1 VDFVHAWNHIP
12 DLVTQH
18 LIPFLEDAAGAVG
31 DAVGD
36 AADEAADEIADTAK
50 EIARQHAEASEVLVA
65 KKTENAAVI
74 GAYILIPI
82 ALIVGAFAAKVIYGV
97 FTKTADKVGDGIKS
111 ASSKIQSAI
120 ADNEVVHEKKQKQRL
135 LLGEILMRYI
145 VNSLSAAEL
154 ENALKKQR
162 ENERN
167 KRIGEIL
174 LENGLVSKS
183 DIAQAIKIQEK
194 AR

>member
-1 VDFVHAWNHIP
+1 MEDFVHAWNHIP

-18 LIPFLEDAAGAVG
+18 LIPFLEGAA

-36 AADEAADEIADTAK
+36 AAEEAADEIADTAQ
-50 EIARQHAEASEVLVA
+50 EVARQHAEASEALVA
-65 KKTENAAVI
+65 KKTDNAAVI
-74 GAYILIPI
+74 GAYILIPV
-82 ALIVGAFAAKVIYGV
+82 ALIVGAFAAKIIYGV
-97 FTKTADKVGDGIKS
+97 FTKTADKVGDGIKF

-120 ADNEVVHEKKQKQRL
+120 SDNGVVLEKKQKQRL
-135 LLGEILMRYI
+135 LLGEILMRYV

-162 ENERN
+162 ESERN

-174 LENGLVSKS
+174 IENGLVSKS
-183 DIAQAIKIQEK
+183 DISRAVKIQERAK
-194 AR
+194 